1 MANLP
6 GTEKVAGPSEVPAR
20 SIQNLGLESAIS
32 SWVVVALAAAAV
44 VAAAVVGSVF
54 GDDQR
59 RDLVPSG
66 HAAVAGERLLPLA
79 APPTRPQAPPWT
91 P

>member
-1 MANLP
+1 MVNLP
-6 GTEKVAGPSEVPAR
+6 GTEEVAGPSEVPAR
-20 SIQNLGLESAIS
+20 STQSLGLESAIS
-32 SWVVVALAAAAV
+32 SWVVVAL
-44 VAAAVVGSVF
+44 AAVVGSVF

-66 HAAVAGERLLPLA
+66 LAAVAGERQLPLA
-79 APPTRPQAPPWT
+79 APPSRPQAPPWT

>member
-1 MANLP
+1 MVNLP
-6 GTEKVAGPSEVPAR
+6 GTEEVAGPSEVPAR
-20 SIQNLGLESAIS
+20 STQSLGLESAIS
-32 SWVVVALAAAAV
+32 SWVVVALAAVAV
-44 VAAAVVGSVF
+44 VAAVVGSVF

-66 HAAVAGERLLPLA
+66 LAAVDGERLLPLA
-79 APPTRPQAPPWT
+79 APPSRPQAPPWT